1 MFPVNLATN
10 GVGHYYTGKL
20 FLMVQLTGNM
30 EQFTGLFNLPGEGFV
45 AQIRNGTDARL
56 YDRQGLQHLI
66 LERKQAGKDV
76 HALEEAL
83 IRMNSV
89 GEALQLQDA

>member
-1 MFPVNLATN
+1 MTKS
-10 GVGHYYTGKL
+10 TRQK
-20 FLMVQLTGNM
+20 

-45 AQIRNGTDARL
+45 AQIRIGTDARL

-66 LERKQAGKDV
+66 LERKQTGEDV

-83 IRMNSV
+83 IQMNSV
-89 GEALQLQDA
+89 GEALQLYDA

>member
-1 MFPVNLATN
+1 MPQPTLQ
-10 GVGHYYTGKL
+10 K
-20 FLMVQLTGNM
+20 
-30 EQFTGLFNLPGEGFV
+30 EQFSGLFNLPGEGFV
-45 AQIRNGTDARL
+45 AQIRIGTDARL

-66 LERKQAGKDV
+66 LERKQTGEDARV
-76 HALEEAL
+76 LEEAL

>member
-1 MFPVNLATN
+1 MDQPTRQA
-10 GVGHYYTGKL
+10 
-20 FLMVQLTGNM
+20 

-45 AQIRNGTDARL
+45 AQIRIGTNARL

-66 LERKQAGKDV
+66 LERKQTGKDV

-89 GEALQLQDA
+89 GDTLELQDTQTP

>member
-1 MFPVNLATN
+1 MAQPTR
-10 GVGHYYTGKL
+10 K
-20 FLMVQLTGNM
+20 M

-45 AQIRNGTDARL
+45 AQIRIGTDARL

-66 LERKQAGKDV
+66 LERKQTGKDV

-83 IRMNSV
+83 IRLNSV

>member
-1 MFPVNLATN
+1 MT
-10 GVGHYYTGKL
+10 
-20 FLMVQLTGNM
+20 QLTPQK
-30 EQFTGLFNLPGEGFV
+30 EQFSGLFNLPGEGFV
-45 AQIRNGTDARL
+45 AQIRIGTDARL

-66 LERKQAGKDV
+66 LERKQVGEDARV
-76 HALEEAL
+76 LEEAL

>member
-1 MFPVNLATN
+1 MRQSTRQ
-10 GVGHYYTGKL
+10 K
-20 FLMVQLTGNM
+20 
-30 EQFTGLFNLPGEGFV
+30 EQFTGLFDLPGEGFV
-45 AQIRNGTDARL
+45 AQIRIGNDAQL

-66 LERKQAGKDV
+66 LERKQTGNDV
-76 HALEEAL
+76 RALEEAL

>member
-1 MFPVNLATN
+1 
-10 GVGHYYTGKL
+10 
-20 FLMVQLTGNM
+20 MVQSTRQK
-30 EQFTGLFNLPGEGFV
+30 EQFTGLFDLPGEGFV
-45 AQIRNGTDARL
+45 AQIRIGADARL

-76 HALEEAL
+76 RVLEEAL
-83 IRMNSV
+83 IRMNSI

>member
-1 MFPVNLATN
+1 MAQPTLQN
-10 GVGHYYTGKL
+10 
-20 FLMVQLTGNM
+20 
-30 EQFTGLFNLPGEGFV
+30 EQFSGLFNLPGEGFV
-45 AQIRNGTDARL
+45 AQIRIGTDARL

-66 LERKQAGKDV
+66 LERKQTGEDAR
-76 HALEEAL
+76 ALEEAL

>member
-1 MFPVNLATN
+1 MAQPTR
-10 GVGHYYTGKL
+10 KI
-20 FLMVQLTGNM
+20 

-45 AQIRNGTDARL
+45 AQIRIGTDARL

-66 LERKQAGKDV
+66 LERKQTGKDV
-76 HALEEAL
+76 RALEKAL
-83 IRMNSV
+83 IRMNSL

>member
-1 MFPVNLATN
+1 MTQPTRQNEKFS
-10 GVGHYYTGKL
+10 
-20 FLMVQLTGNM
+20 
-30 EQFTGLFNLPGEGFV
+30 GLFNLPGEGFV
-45 AQIRNGTDARL
+45 AQIRIGTDARL

-66 LERKQAGKDV
+66 LERKQMGKDV
-76 HALEEAL
+76 RVLEEAL

>member
-1 MFPVNLATN
+1 MAQPTLQ
-10 GVGHYYTGKL
+10 K
-20 FLMVQLTGNM
+20 
-30 EQFTGLFNLPGEGFV
+30 EQFSGLFNLPGEGFV
-45 AQIRNGTDARL
+45 AQIRIGTDARL

-66 LERKQAGKDV
+66 LERKQAGKDI

-89 GEALQLQDA
+89 SDALQLQDA

>member
-1 MFPVNLATN
+1 MAQPTR
-10 GVGHYYTGKL
+10 KI
-20 FLMVQLTGNM
+20 

-45 AQIRNGTDARL
+45 AQIRAGTDSRL

-66 LERKQAGKDV
+66 LKRKQTGKDV
-76 HALEEAL
+76 RALEQAL

-89 GEALQLQDA
+89 GEALQL

>member
-1 MFPVNLATN
+1 MTKPTR
-10 GVGHYYTGKL
+10 HK
-20 FLMVQLTGNM
+20 

-45 AQIRNGTDARL
+45 AQIRIGADARL

-76 HALEEAL
+76 RVLEEAL
-83 IRMNSV
+83 IRMNSI